1 MTPENK
7 IRIVVVDDQT
17 LFAHMLKTMLETR
30 ADDFE
35 VVGMAFNGQ
44 EALGVIEAAAP
55 DLVLLDVKMPVMDGV
70 KTAKELVK
78 RGPLPRIIMLTTF
91 DDNAAVH
98 EVLGAGVSGY
108 ILKDCAPEELFTAI
122 RSVHAGTTSLST
134 PIIKR
139 LLGQS
144 APSASPGTAS
154 LAGTPELNRR
164 EREILRLVAEGLE
177 NHEIADR
184 LFIAEQTVKNNL
196 STLYAKFDIKDRAK
210 LVKLTEQLDK

>member
-1 MTPENK
+1 MNRLDAK

-30 ADDFE
+30 AEDFE
-35 VVGMAFNGQ
+35 VVGLAFNGQ
-44 EALGVIEAAAP
+44 EALGVIEQTKP

-91 DDNAAVH
+91 DDNSAVH

-108 ILKDCAPEELFTAI
+108 ILKDCAPDELFTAI
-122 RSVHAGTTSLST
+122 RSVHAGTTSLSA
-134 PIIKR
+134 PIMKR
-139 LLGQS
+139 LLNQEVTPNR
-144 APSASPGTAS
+144 ATSPD
-154 LAGTPELNRR
+154 LNRR
-164 EREILRLVAEGLE
+164 EWEILQLVAEGLE

-196 STLYAKFDIKDRAK
+196 SNLYAKFDVKDR
-210 LVKLTEQLDK
+210 VKLIKVAEPLIR